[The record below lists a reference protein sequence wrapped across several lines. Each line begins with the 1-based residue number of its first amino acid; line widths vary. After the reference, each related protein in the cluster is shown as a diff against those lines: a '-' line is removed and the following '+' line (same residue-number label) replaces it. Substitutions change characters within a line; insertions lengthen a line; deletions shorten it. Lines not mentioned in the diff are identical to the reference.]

1 MLLRDKNFDF
11 KSVDVNGSK
20 GRTIL
25 MFAIEWQIEIPTEL
39 LLRSDINQ

>member
-11 KSVDVNGSK
+11 KSVDKNGSD

-25 MFAIEWQIEIPTEL
+25 MSAIYLKLEIPTEL